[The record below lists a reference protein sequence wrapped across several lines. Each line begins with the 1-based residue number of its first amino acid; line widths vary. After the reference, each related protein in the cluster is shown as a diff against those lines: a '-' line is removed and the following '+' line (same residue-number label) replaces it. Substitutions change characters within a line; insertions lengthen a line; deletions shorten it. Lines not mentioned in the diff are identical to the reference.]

1 MEKIQILKDVLR
13 KNIGIIT
20 LLFSVYLLI
29 SVLSSETAFVLKLI
43 TLTAVGVLA
52 MNPKAWLSKYGDKA
66 AHFLIAF
73 MICDLAMKFNIYYI
87 TWASLAVILLSI
99 LNEFLD
105 RKKTGF
111 SVEDLIAAVLGIL
124 FSIIVKISIY

>member
-1 MEKIQILKDVLR
+1 MEKFQILKDVLR
-13 KNIGIIT
+13 KNIGLIVSLFAVYAIISIQ
-20 LLFSVYLLI
+20 FSD
-29 SVLSSETAFVLKLI
+29 TAFALKLI
-43 TLTAVGVLA
+43 ILTASGGLA
-52 MNPKAWLSKYGDKA
+52 LNQKAWLVKYGDKA

-73 MICDLAMKFNIYYI
+73 MICDLAMKFDVHYI
-87 TWASLAVILLSI
+87 PWAAATVILLSI

>member
-1 MEKIQILKDVLR
+1 MEKLQIFKDVLR
-13 KNIGIIT
+13 KNIGLIT

-29 SVLSSETAFVLKLI
+29 SVLSSETAFALKLI

-52 MNPKAWLSKYGDKA
+52 INPKSWLTKYGDKA

-73 MICDLAMKFNIYYI
+73 MICDLAMKFDIHYI
-87 TWASLAVILLSI
+87 LWAALAVILLSI

-124 FSIIVKISIY
+124 FSIIVKTLSY